1 MIDFIKIYTQTKEA
15 LEANLKKNFGDTICS
30 MNYCTKEPQYP
41 CRRYFENM
49 EVRITDRMGV
59 IRNSVHKFFNIK
71 NGLGNNNYTD
81 FYYSDIQIAFEQFQ
95 QDLNE
100 NIEDYK
106 ITNLEFGLNIRTS
119 QSPKTLLENN
129 FVMFNFDEFSQNDTF
144 KGKGCYKQYNRSE
157 YLVKIYDKGLQFGL
171 PYNLMRVEIKIID
184 SKMLKNRCDIFIV
197 KDIYNKNCLMKLFK
211 LLLKVFDEINII
223 DSHTAEKVPQK
234 DKTFI
239 EIGKSPSYWRKIKN
253 NQSSTYYYD
262 IRESYNKLLEK
273 YRLDTIK
280 QELRDSLI
288 HKFNFLIEG

>member
-1 MIDFIKIYTQTKEA
+1 MIDFIKICTPVKKA
-15 LEANLKKNFGDTICS
+15 LEINLKNNFDDTICS
-30 MNYCTKEPQYP
+30 MNYYTGEVQYP

-49 EVRITDRMGV
+49 EVRITDKMGT
-59 IRNSVHKFFNIK
+59 IRNSIHKFFNIK

-81 FYYSDIQIAFEQFQ
+81 FYYSDILIAFEQFQ
-95 QDLNE
+95 QELNE

-106 ITNLEFGLNIRTS
+106 ITNLEFGFNIKTS

-129 FVMFNFDEFSQNDTF
+129 FIMFNFDEFNQNDTF

-171 PYNLMRVEIKIID
+171 PYNLMRIEIKIID
-184 SKMLKNRCDIFIV
+184 SKILKNRCGIFVV
-197 KDIYNKNCLMKLFK
+197 KDIYNKNCLMKLFE

-223 DSHTAEKVPQK
+223 DGHTTGEELQKEKA
-234 DKTFI
+234 FI

-253 NQSSTYYYD
+253 NQSSTHYYN
-262 IRESYNKLLEK
+262 IRESYNKLLVK

-280 QELRDSLI
+280 QELRDLII